1 MNILKFLQLCLSQKV
16 DGCGRFLA
24 TILMY
29 PAMERVELCG
39 TSFISLQMHLG
50 RLGCSLSEDV
60 TSCPGKRCIF
70 HLFTFFYSASVI
82 SSTSSSR
89 LLNHASVSFNLLLSP
104 SNVSLSIA
112 FFLYTVQRSKWQH
125 TPLCLPGKSHDRGDW
140 QATVCGVTKT

>member
-60 TSCPGKRCIF
+60 TSCPGERCIF
-70 HLFTFFYSASVI
+70 YLFTFLTEDQIIASI
-82 SSTSSSR
+82 
-89 LLNHASVSFNLLLSP
+89 
-104 SNVSLSIA
+104 
-112 FFLYTVQRSKWQH
+112 
-125 TPLCLPGKSHDRGDW
+125 
-140 QATVCGVTKT
+140 